1 MAQEVLSFCLRLE
14 LDRRVEILEY
24 DEELEENVAAEVGV
38 TQLQFQQLLVCQEL
52 GKIVLLFLLLP
63 SVFFRSVQLLT
74 LDLHIIELKALES
87 QQNI

>member
-1 MAQEVLSFCLRLE
+1 VAKEVLSLCLRLE

-24 DEELEENVAAEVGV
+24 NEELQENVAPEVSV

-52 GKIVLLFLLLP
+52 GKIVLLLLLLL
-63 SVFFRSVQLLT
+63 SAIFRSVQLLAFN
-74 LDLHIIELKALES
+74 LQIIELKALES